1 MSRSPQSRQFVGIE
15 DLKVRDDMHRIL
27 TALLAVAALSFLAA
41 LIAMVWQVIAPPEH
55 SIFRQSPATTDA
67 SVVWQ
72 AVALGLAGISLI
84 ASRYIECRRHALV
97 AESQSIKI
105 SAPNR
110 TIDAN
115 FPRRY

>member
-27 TALLAVAALSFLAA
+27 TSLLAVAALSFLAA

-55 SIFRQSPATTDA
+55 SIFRQSPATTEA

-72 AVALGLAGISLI
+72 AVALGLAAVSLI
-84 ASRYIECRRHALV
+84 ASRHIECRRQALA
-97 AESQSIKI
+97 AELKSVNRSGQ
-105 SAPNR
+105 NR

-115 FPRRY
+115 FPRPY